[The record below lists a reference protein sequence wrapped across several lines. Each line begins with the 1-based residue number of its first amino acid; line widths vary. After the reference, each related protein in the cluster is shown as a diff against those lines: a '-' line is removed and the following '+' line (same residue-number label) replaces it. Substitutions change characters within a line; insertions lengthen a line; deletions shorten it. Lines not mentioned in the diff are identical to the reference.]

1 MCGICGFT
9 GEDKKLINDMIN
21 IINHRGPNQQGF
33 YTDSNVSLGHA
44 RLSIIDLSEK
54 GKQPMTNEEGDILIT
69 FNGEIYNFAELR
81 IDLESKGHKFRSN
94 TDTEVIIHAYE
105 EYGINCLQLF
115 NGMFAFAIWDS
126 KKKQIFLARDRTG
139 IKPLYYSLKN
149 KSLIFA
155 SEIKAI
161 LLSPN
166 ITKDINPTSLHS
178 YLTFRYFPGEE
189 TIFQDVKKL
198 APGNYIIYNLKKSEI
213 TKGSFWDLKLHPIKK
228 PTAFYARKLNNTLKE
243 AVEKRMISDVPIGAF
258 LSGGLDSSYVVSL
271 MDSLIDQ
278 PIKTFSIGFNA
289 TGCFDERK
297 YSRIVAEQFNT
308 DHKEIVVEENSFNL
322 LPKILWHMDEP
333 IADVAAIPTYI
344 LSREAK
350 KKVSVVLTGEG
361 ADEILGGYRK
371 YKYLQAF
378 NIYYKTTPL
387 EVRKIFSKGLNSIT
401 DDAYYK
407 RMTEFNSATSIPDYY
422 LKLISY
428 FTDKEKQELC
438 NPKFFK
444 DLTKRPDLDLVSPY
458 FNKGPIINSL
468 MTLDFKTWLP
478 EDILMKVDR
487 MTMSH
492 ALEARV
498 PFLDPNMLTLIS
510 QIPPN
515 LKLKLNKEKY
525 ILRKAMKGQVPDI
538 IYKRKK
544 QGFNM
549 PINQWLENELKEV
562 SQNLLSKESINQRG
576 LFNHDYV
583 EKLFKNYSN
592 SKTFYSRQLWNLL
605 NFEIW
610 ARVYL
615 DENDLTKGKNIE
627 MNNIL

>member
-9 GEDKKLINDMIN
+9 GEDKKLISDMIN
-21 IINHRGPNQQGF
+21 IINHRGPDQQGF

-54 GKQPMTNEEGDILIT
+54 GKQPMTNEEGDILIS

-139 IKPLYYSLKN
+139 IKPLYYSFKN
-149 KSLIFA
+149 KNLIFA

-166 ITKDINPTSLHS
+166 ITKNINPTSLHS

-198 APGNYIIYNLKKSEI
+198 APGNYLIYNLKKSEI
-213 TKGSFWDLKLHPIKK
+213 IKGSFWDLKLHPIKK

-289 TGCFDERK
+289 TGGFDERK

-308 DHKEIVVEENSFNL
+308 DHKEIIVEENSFNL

-344 LSREAK
+344 LSRESK

-387 EVRKIFSKGLNSIT
+387 RVRKIFSKGLNSIT

-428 FTDKEKQELC
+428 FTNKEKQELC

-468 MTLDFKTWLP
+468 MALDFKTWLP